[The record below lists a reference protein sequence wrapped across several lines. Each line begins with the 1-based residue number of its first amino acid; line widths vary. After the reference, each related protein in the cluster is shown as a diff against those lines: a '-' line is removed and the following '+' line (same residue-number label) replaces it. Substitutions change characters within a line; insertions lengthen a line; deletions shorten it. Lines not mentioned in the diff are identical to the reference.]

1 MYYYILDESNVI
13 VNSIVVADGDDPAKY
28 GAIADER
35 PFNLGDTWSPAPE
48 PEPEPTLEDRVASI
62 ESAIER
68 GLSL

>member
-1 MYYYILDESNVI
+1 MYYYILDKSNVV
-13 VNSIVVADGDDPAKY
+13 VNSIVVADGDDPTKY

-35 PFNLGDTWSPAPE
+35 PYNIGDTWAPADP
-48 PEPEPTLEDRVASI
+48 PEPTLEDRVASI